1 MTPTLSNVYD
11 KARAVLGEHNIPSGE
26 AFTDTVLFRFVDT
39 AIRKLYAVMSIYDNT
54 MVEST
59 TYYALP
65 ANANVWVPSMSGVTN
80 FGEPRSVKLAS
91 KVSNYGIL
99 SVTLS
104 TTQTTLALNTAAPE
118 IQAGDRVVI
127 YGALGLLSGNIN
139 DEWIVTEKPTTSTVR
154 IVGLIETAS
163 LTSQYQGSSGT
174 LLKVGTWS
182 NPLERVEDITQYSDN
197 TNVYEWY
204 RDSVRL
210 TPSSQERV
218 IQVEYSLSGAVP
230 GAAADSIGIDGSLDF
245 LGYYTAYLASSA
257 LGADRAASTL
267 LMQAVGSDM
276 TEDGRGGFLGDL
288 ISQGIDSLQQR
299 TDVWPRFRSRRG
311 KGVLYY

>member
-11 KARAVLGEHNIPSGE
+11 KARAVLGEHNIANGE
-26 AFTDTVLFRFVDT
+26 AFTDTVLERFVDT
-39 AIRKLYAVMSIYDNT
+39 AIRKLYAVMSTYDNT

-65 ANANVWVPSMSGVTN
+65 AHANVWVPSMSGVTN
-80 FGEPRSVKLAS
+80 FGEPRSVKLAE
-91 KVSNYGIL
+91 KISNYTIS
-99 SVTLS
+99 SVTLTS
-104 TTQTTLALNTAAPE
+104 TQTTLTLNTAATE
-118 IQAGDRVVI
+118 IQAGDKVVI
-127 YGALGLLSGNIN
+127 YGATGLLKGNIN

-163 LTSQYQGSSGT
+163 LGGYDGSSGT
-174 LLKVGTWS
+174 LLKVGSWS

-197 TNVYEWY
+197 TNVYEWH

-218 IQVEYSLSGAVP
+218 LQVEYSLSGEVP
-230 GAAADSIGIDGSLDF
+230 GAVADSIGIDGSLDF